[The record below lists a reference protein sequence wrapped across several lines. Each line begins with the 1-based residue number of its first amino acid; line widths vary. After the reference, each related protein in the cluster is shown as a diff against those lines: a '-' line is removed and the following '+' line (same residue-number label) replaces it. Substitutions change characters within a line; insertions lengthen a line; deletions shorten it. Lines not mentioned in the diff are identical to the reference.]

1 MLVEKKG
8 ELTSLS
14 INKWLSLG
22 LGGVTGP
29 RRTFATTNGGLGG
42 GGQ

>member
-1 MLVEKKG
+1 MLVEQSG
-8 ELTSLS
+8 ELTSLFA
-14 INKWLSLG
+14 NERLSSE

-29 RRTFATTNGGLGG
+29 RRTFPIANGGLGG